1 MQVKEHLV
9 VDALIVV
16 DIQLAAT
23 EKVDVSYHGHR
34 RGRSRARSRA
44 RPGRR
49 TGQDEQGRQGGRGQ
63 QEDEQDNEGQDQ
75 PFAEATARSSVSVN
89 GRGSDR
95 RGWGRQGRGR
105 RRCIP

>member
-23 EKVDVSYHGHR
+23 EKVDVSYHGQG
-34 RGRSRARSRA
+34 RGRSRV

-49 TGQDEQGRQGGRGQ
+49 TGQDEQGRQGGRDQ

-75 PFAEATARSSVSVN
+75 PFVEATARSSVSVN